1 MSTAAPPSLVTLQ
14 VGDALRLTIDDLA
27 FGGEGVARH
36 HAFVIFVPFVIPGE
50 VVEAEITEVKKQFAR
65 ARLIQVLEPASNRV
79 VPRCPYFGACGGC
92 QYQHLDYPA
101 QLQVKQRQITEL
113 IRRIG
118 GFTNPPVQPT
128 VPCPAPYHYRNRILI
143 RSQWHK
149 PQQRLVLGFLRHDNR
164 LVVDVEECAIADPAL
179 NRELRRLRA
188 NPPPRGGLK
197 VSLRLP
203 PADWE
208 VPPDSFFQNNF
219 QLLPALIQ
227 TVADQLADSGVR
239 HLIDAYC
246 GVGFFG
252 IELAEHVVSFAGI
265 EHDRRAVLAARANA
279 AARHC
284 TNGEIIAGAVEE
296 WLPAVLSRFT
306 ASNTAVILDPP
317 RRGCHP
323 SGLECLLAQRPAQIL
338 YVSCQPATL
347 ARDLNVLCRDQ
358 VYRLVNVVPLDMF
371 PQTQHVECVAD
382 LRINAAVASQ
392 SATGS
397 HEPPL
402 PGS

>member
-1 MSTAAPPSLVTLQ
+1 MLPHSPLPASVHI
-14 VGDALRLTIDDLA
+14 GDVLRLTIDDLA

-36 HAFVIFVPFVIPGE
+36 QALVLFVPFVLPGE
-50 VVEAEITEVKKQFAR
+50 IVEAEITEVKKQFGR
-65 ARLIQVLEPASNRV
+65 ARLVRVVEPAPHRV
-79 VPRCPYFGACGGC
+79 TPRCRYFGECGGC
-92 QYQHLDYPA
+92 QYQHLDYPV
-101 QLQVKQRQITEL
+101 QLEVKRRQVTEL

-118 GFTNPPVQPT
+118 RFPDPPVQAT

-164 LVVDVEECAIADPAL
+164 LVVDIEECAIAEPAL
-179 NRELRRLRA
+179 NRELRQLRST
-188 NPPPRGGLK
+188 PPPRGGLK
-197 VSLRLP
+197 VALRLP
-203 PADWE
+203 PAEWT

-219 QLLPALIQ
+219 HLLPGLVQ
-227 TVADQLADSGVR
+227 TVADRLADSGVK

-252 IELAEHVVSFAGI
+252 IELADRVVSFAGI

-279 AARHC
+279 GARHC

-306 ASNTAVILDPP
+306 AGKTAVILDPP

-323 SGLECLLAQRPAQIL
+323 AGLECLLAQRPAQVL
-338 YVSCQPATL
+338 YVSCHPATL

-382 LRINAAVASQ
+382 LRANAT
-392 SATGS
+392 SADELS
-397 HEPPL
+397 
-402 PGS
+402 PGLGDGRMA

>member
-1 MSTAAPPSLVTLQ
+1 MPSPAPVQAGDSLQL
-14 VGDALRLTIDDLA
+14 AIEDLA

-36 HAFVIFVPFVIPGE
+36 QALVIFVPFVIPGE
-50 VVEAEITEVKKQFAR
+50 LVEAEITEVKKQFAR
-65 ARLIQVLEPASNRV
+65 ARLVRVLKPAPNRV
-79 VPRCPYFGACGGC
+79 TPRCPYFGDCGGC

-101 QLQVKQRQITEL
+101 QLEVKRRQITEL

-118 GFTNPPVQPT
+118 GFAEPPVQPT

-149 PQQRLVLGFLRHDNR
+149 PEQRLVLGFLRHDNR

-179 NRELRRLRA
+179 NRELRQLHA
-188 NPPPRGGLK
+188 HPPPRGGLK
-197 VSLRLP
+197 VALRLP
-203 PADWE
+203 PADWQ

-219 QLLPALIQ
+219 HLLPDLVR
-227 TVADQLADSGVR
+227 TVADRLADSGVE

-252 IELAEHVVSFAGI
+252 IELARHVVSFAGI

-279 AARHC
+279 AARNL

-306 ASNTAVILDPP
+306 ASKTAVVLDPP

-323 SGLECLLAQRPAQIL
+323 SGLDCLLAHRPAQIL
-338 YVSCQPATL
+338 YISCHPATL

-382 LRINAAVASQ
+382 LRADAT
-392 SATGS
+392 SACA
-397 HEPPL
+397 PA
-402 PGS
+402 PGLDRSTRLSS